1 MHVPVKAA
9 VSSRRKVSHDIMAT
23 FPVDLSN
30 INMILTWIAFTP
42 SVIFIQRILL
52 AVCFDFFFR
61 PRLPNGMI
69 MSLWDTTEASNVNH
83 IDRHGQPNCSIDF
96 QSS

>member
-1 MHVPVKAA
+1 MT
-9 VSSRRKVSHDIMAT
+9 SRDIMAT
-23 FPVDLSN
+23 FPVNLSN
-30 INMILTWIAFTP
+30 INTILTWNAFTP
-42 SVIFIQRILL
+42 SVILL

-83 IDRHGQPNCSIDF
+83 RPLHIDRHGQPDCLIDF
-96 QSS
+96 QAS